1 MITDEEGEDE
11 INTEIGEIEGK
22 EGKKDFDDPTN
33 DDEISIPE
41 IFKCSVL
48 CRLFWH
54 WSIFMC

>member
-41 IFKCSVL
+41 ILIVNELYFLWKKV
-48 CRLFWH
+48 
-54 WSIFMC
+54 